1 MSSNLKNGTRTI
13 MIRKDDIITIMLVHL
28 LFVSFPWFP
37 FYQMIKYILLF
48 FIGVFVF
55 LKYGFVLK
63 KKNTMLN
70 ILIVFYTLWVIFS
83 SYMKLGVVERN
94 TFAAAIMYGLTMLVS
109 IMYFEIQFEKNNEYR
124 TLKIIAIFLGVY
136 VVVSDVLILLN
147 GGIGTFDD
155 LYFVGNKFLVSYDNL
170 IFICFAW
177 YLFFFKNKK
186 INLIFFEIL
195 AVFSAIIS
203 SMTQCSTG
211 VVGSVCLLIMLLGK
225 RRIKRFIQNPKVI
238 IALFVI
244 CFLFVFWYPFLL
256 ALEPVKW
263 LIVDVLG
270 EDLTLTSRTNIFLNL
285 PRIVKQ
291 SPLFGYGYGST
302 AEIMRFYTGCTDT
315 QNGLWEI
322 IVSNGII
329 GGILYT
335 VICFYLLCS
344 RNNIK
349 SENTYPFI
357 CYSII
362 MIILSSIEI
371 TYGILFIVMLVI
383 SHFINCKQ
391 YGK

>member
-94 TFAAAIMYGLTMLVS
+94 TFTAAIMYGLTLLVS
-109 IMYFEIQFEKNNEYR
+109 IMYFEIQFEKNNDYR

-136 VVVSDVLILLN
+136 VAVSDVLILLN

-177 YLFFFKNKK
+177 YLIFFKNKK

-211 VVGSVCLLIMLLGK
+211 VVGSVCLMIMLLGK

-244 CFLFVFWYPFLL
+244 CFLFVFWCPFLL

-335 VICFYLLCS
+335 VICFYLLYS

-371 TYGILFIVMLVI
+371 TYGILFIVVLVI